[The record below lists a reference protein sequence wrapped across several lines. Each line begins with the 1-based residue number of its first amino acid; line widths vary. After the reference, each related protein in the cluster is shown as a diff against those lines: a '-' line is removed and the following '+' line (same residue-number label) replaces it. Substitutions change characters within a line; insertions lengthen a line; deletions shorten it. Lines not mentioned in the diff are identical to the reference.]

1 MHSAATAKVEVAWCA
16 DPSNHAIVITAEERF
31 SGIVNKETAARALE
45 CVQRCGFAKLSGLLN
60 DRNGRNALLEASAAL
75 RMLLDRDPDSPLLAR
90 LRPSKPLDGDPPAA
104 SPWPDSFAALLG
116 QGTAQIERPWIGL
129 PGRAMVDMPFAS
141 PFNHSLLTRNPL
153 VMPIVASL
161 LGGAEETE
169 GSEAASSSS
178 TSGGGG
184 SSLGVVIEQAAHI
197 MVGPRTGSQQ
207 VHTDATHFTSQATDA
222 GVFEDAVA
230 LASRA
235 SKESSEAKSVFDRL
249 QVHACCTH
257 TRTRPRT
264 LRRREPLL
272 SPLSD
277 TYAVCCCW

>member
-31 SGIVNKETAARALE
+31 TGIVNKETAARALE

-153 VMPIVASL
+153 VMPIVA
-161 LGGAEETE
+161 T
-169 GSEAASSSS
+169 
-178 TSGGGG
+178 
-184 SSLGVVIEQAAHI
+184 
-197 MVGPRTGSQQ
+197 P
-207 VHTDATHFTSQATDA
+207 
-222 GVFEDAVA
+222 
-230 LASRA
+230 
-235 SKESSEAKSVFDRL
+235 
-249 QVHACCTH
+249 
-257 TRTRPRT
+257 
-264 LRRREPLL
+264 RRRGGN
-272 SPLSD
+272 
-277 TYAVCCCW
+277 